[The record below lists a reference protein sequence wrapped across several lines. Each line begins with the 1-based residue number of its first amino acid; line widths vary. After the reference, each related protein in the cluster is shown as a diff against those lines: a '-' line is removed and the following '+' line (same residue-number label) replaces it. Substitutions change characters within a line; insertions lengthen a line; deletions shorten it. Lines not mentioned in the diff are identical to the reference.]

1 MDISECLVKRPTR
14 QSPRTRTVKCKQRNR
29 STKVIQLV
37 GVIAIPQQRARR
49 HCVWVWLDRC
59 FLHPR
64 RSAACPD
71 SKPASP
77 PPKKKKKKITTTK
90 IVGTRRSLLIFLKV
104 ILRDEDHFKQWLSA
118 RCHFR
123 FERSNS
129 NYTYTLGES
138 LLRPAHPVQTSCH
151 SLNPAIAED
160 LPPFCH
166 KLLYFSS
173 IFAKNIFD
181 NF

>member
-1 MDISECLVKRPTR
+1 MVSSRFHSSVRDGTAYECDLTDAFFIPDGRRPV
-14 QSPRTRTVKCKQRNR
+14 QILNQP
-29 STKVIQLV
+29 
-37 GVIAIPQQRARR
+37 RR
-49 HCVWVWLDRC
+49 HQ
-59 FLHPR
+59 R
-64 RSAACPD
+64 RRRR
-71 SKPASP
+71 
-77 PPKKKKKKITTTK
+77 KKITTK